1 MPKKQKKTK
10 TKQKQQQQQQQQQQN
25 SQQIFS
31 ANQMIGFYMMAT
43 LAFNELT

>member
-10 TKQKQQQQQQQQQQN
+10 TKQKQQQQQQQQN